1 MAELSMSDLIAISKE
16 KNVNLGVDPEKTIRS
31 CVKLGLIPKPKRKK
45 VKDERGRS
53 TTLFFPEHTVDKL
66 AYIKALK
73 SEGLALDEIRENF
86 AHEFVRDAIN
96 GLLKDADED
105 KLKHLANIIGSDSKQ
120 LEAIVEAPLVN
131 VMEVMSAE
139 EVKRILCL
147 FFGVGFYSLLEAQKA
162 LEEFRINDARKAISK
177 STFYNSVGVLRLAR
191 TAGDAKLE
199 ETASEVYD
207 SVVIKPIEKAT
218 EMIRIQ
224 FLDSLSSYLE
234 TKKNNITENDK

>member
-1 MAELSMSDLIAISKE
+1 MADLSMAELIAISEE
-16 KNVNLGVDPEKTIRS
+16 KKVNLGPDPEKTIRS

-45 VKDERGRS
+45 VNNKKGRS
-53 TTLFFPEHTVDKL
+53 TTLFFPEYTVDKL

-73 SEGLALDEIRENF
+73 SEGLTLDEIRENF

-105 KLKHLANIIGSDSKQ
+105 KLKHLANIIGSDNKQ

-162 LEEFRINDARKAISK
+162 LEEFRINDARKAVSK

-191 TAGDAKLE
+191 TAGDTKLE
-199 ETASEVYD
+199 KTASEVYD

-218 EMIRIQ
+218 EMIRMQ

-234 TKKNNITENDK
+234 TKKQNDI

>member
-1 MAELSMSDLIAISKE
+1 MADLSMADLIEISKD

-31 CVKLGLIPKPKRKK
+31 CVKLGLIPKPKRRK
-45 VKDERGRS
+45 VKDVPGKS
-53 TTLFFPEHTVDKL
+53 TTLFFPDYTVDKL

-73 SEGLALDEIRENF
+73 SEGLALQEIRESF

-162 LEEFRINDARKAISK
+162 LEEFRMNDARKAISK

-191 TAGDAKLE
+191 TAGDTKLE
-199 ETASEVYD
+199 EAASEVYD
-207 SVVIKPIEKAT
+207 SVVIKPIGKAT

-224 FLDSLSSYLE
+224 FLDSLMKYLDS
-234 TKKNNITENDK
+234 KKKK

>member
-1 MAELSMSDLIAISKE
+1 MTDLSMSDLIEFSKV
-16 KNVNLGVDPEKTIRS
+16 KNVNLGADPEKTIKS
-31 CVKLGLIPKPKRKK
+31 CVKLGLIPKPKRRK
-45 VKDERGRS
+45 VKDDKGRT
-53 TTLFFPEHTVDKL
+53 TTLFFPDYTVDKL

-73 SEGLALDEIRENF
+73 SEGLSLEEIRDNF
-86 AHEFVRDAIN
+86 AHEFVKDAIN

-105 KLKHLANIIGSDSKQ
+105 KIKHLANIIGSDTRQ

-162 LEEFRINDARKAISK
+162 LEEFRINDAKKAISK

-191 TAGDAKLE
+191 TAGDTKLE

-207 SVVIKPIEKAT
+207 SVVIKPIAKAT

-234 TKKNNITENDK
+234 TKNTKENAK

>member
-1 MAELSMSDLIAISKE
+1 MGDLSITDLIDISKE
-16 KNVNLGVDPEKTIRS
+16 RNINLGTDPEKTIRS
-31 CVKLGLIPKPKRKK
+31 CVKLGLIPKPKRRK
-45 VKDERGRS
+45 VKGAKGKS
-53 TTLFFPEHTVDKL
+53 TTLYFPDYTVEKL

-73 SEGLALDEIRENF
+73 SEGLALEEIRESF

-105 KLKHLANIIGSDSKQ
+105 KLKHLANIIGSDNKQ

-131 VMEVMSAE
+131 VMEVMSTE

-191 TAGDAKLE
+191 TAGDTKLE

-207 SVVIKPIEKAT
+207 SVVMKPISKAT

-224 FLDSLSSYLE
+224 FLDSLMKYLE
-234 TKKNNITENDK
+234 NKKKKEKDKK